1 MKCSTFFGRS
11 LQSKDVTMLASA
23 CEFLSDVVF
32 QDFPAEIFLQR
43 SQIVKVIK
51 LFMHAYVILYTCIC
65 RSVMSVILVVLLC
78 SELFDMHNLGK
89 KSSCLCE

>member
-43 SQIVKVIK
+43 PQIVKVIK
-51 LFMHAYVILYTCIC
+51 LFMHAYVILYTCLYTQIC
-65 RSVMSVILVVLLC
+65 DASHSGSALLWA
-78 SELFDMHNLGK
+78 L
-89 KSSCLCE
+89 